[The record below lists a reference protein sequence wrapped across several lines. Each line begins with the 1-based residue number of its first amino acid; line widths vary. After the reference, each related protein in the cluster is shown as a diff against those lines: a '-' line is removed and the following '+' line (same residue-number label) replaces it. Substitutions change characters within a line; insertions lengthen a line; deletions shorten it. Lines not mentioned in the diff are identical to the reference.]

1 MISLKSRIDKYAIV
15 VGSNNPLLPLT
26 DTASSGRRKR
36 KMKRRKEE
44 AEEEEKKEETWIT
57 VLTILA

>member
-36 KMKRRKEE
+36 KMKRRKKE
-44 AEEEEKKEETWIT
+44 AEEEEKKEET
-57 VLTILA
+57 